1 MVVDDRSLPRLA
13 ARAMLAEVRGLRLI
27 GEAASGKEAVE
38 LYPRL
43 KPDIVLL
50 DVQMPDMSGPE
61 TAARLLTVDD
71 SVTIVAWSVS
81 DDSDDLV
88 RMMQAGCVG
97 YVLKDVGPQE
107 MGRALL
113 AAVRGEVPIPRHLVR
128 EALLRAVAP
137 ESVPDESPALSPRET
152 EILRLLGRGHAT
164 KQIAAELGISSRS
177 VDTHL
182 RHVYRKLA
190 VRSRGEAVNRGLR
203 LGLLSASDL

>member
-13 ARAMLAEVRGLRLI
+13 ARAMLSEIKGLRLVA
-27 GEAASGKEAVE
+27 EASSGREALD
-38 LYPRL
+38 LYPQI

-50 DVQMPDMSGPE
+50 DVQMPDLSGPE
-61 TAARLLTVDD
+61 TAARLAMINNE
-71 SVTIVAWSVS
+71 VTIVAWSVS
-81 DDSDDLV
+81 DDTDDLI
-88 RMMQAGCVG
+88 RMMQAGCAG

-113 AAVRGEVPIPRHLVR
+113 AAVRGEAPIPRHLVR
-128 EALLRAVAP
+128 DALLRAVPPDSDP
-137 ESVPDESPALSPRET
+137 EVPPTLSPRELQ
-152 EILRLLGRGHAT
+152 ILRALSRGRAT
-164 KQIAAELGISSRS
+164 KQIAADLGIGARS

-182 RHVYRKLA
+182 RHVYRKLD

>member
-13 ARAMLAEVRGLRLI
+13 ARAMLAEVKGLRLI
-27 GEAASGKEAVE
+27 GEAASGREAID
-38 LYPRL
+38 LYPTL

-50 DVQMPDMSGPE
+50 DVQMPDLGGPE
-61 TAARLLTVDD
+61 TAARLLTVDG

-81 DDSDDLV
+81 DDSDDLI

-107 MGRALL
+107 MGRALM
-113 AAVRGEVPIPRHLVR
+113 AAVRGEIPIPRHLVR
-128 EALLRAVAP
+128 DALLRAVPP
-137 ESVPDESPALSPRET
+137 ESVPEEPPVLSPREL

-164 KQIAAELGISSRS
+164 KQIASELGIGSRS

-182 RHVYRKLA
+182 RHIYRKLA

>member
-13 ARAMLAEVRGLRLI
+13 ARAMLAEVKGLRLV
-27 GEAASGKEAVE
+27 GEAASGREAIE
-38 LYPRL
+38 LYPKL

-50 DVQMPDMSGPE
+50 DVQMPDMGGPE
-61 TAARLLTVDD
+61 TASRLLTVDA

-81 DDSDDLV
+81 DDSDDLI

-107 MGRALL
+107 MGRALM
-113 AAVRGEVPIPRHLVR
+113 AAVRGDTPIPRHLVR
-128 EALLRAVAP
+128 DALLRAVPP
-137 ESVPDESPALSPRET
+137 ESVPEEPPGLSPREL
-152 EILRLLGRGHAT
+152 EILRLLGRGQAT
-164 KQIAAELGISSRS
+164 KLIASELGISARS

>member
-13 ARAMLAEVRGLRLI
+13 ARAMLADVKGLRLI
-27 GEAASGKEAVE
+27 GEAASGKEAVD
-38 LYPRL
+38 LYPSL
-43 KPDIVLL
+43 KPDVVLL
-50 DVQMPDMSGPE
+50 DVQMPDMGGPE
-61 TAARLLTVDD
+61 TAARLLMVNK

-81 DDSDDLV
+81 DDSDDLI

-128 EALLRAVAP
+128 EALLRAVPP
-137 ESVPDESPALSPRET
+137 ESAAEDPPRLSPREM
-152 EILRLLGRGHAT
+152 EILRALGRGHPTKEIAT
-164 KQIAAELGISSRS
+164 ELGISSRS

-203 LGLLSASDL
+203 LGLLSPSDL

>member
-13 ARAMLAEVRGLRLI
+13 ARAMLAEVKGLRLV
-27 GEAASGKEAVE
+27 GEAASGREAIE
-38 LYPRL
+38 LYPKL

-50 DVQMPDMSGPE
+50 DVQMPDMGGPE
-61 TAARLLTVDD
+61 TAARLLMVDG

-81 DDSDDLV
+81 DDSDDLI

-97 YVLKDVGPQE
+97 YVLKDVGPLE
-107 MGRALL
+107 MGRALM

-128 EALLRAVAP
+128 DALLRAVPP
-137 ESVPDESPALSPRET
+137 ELLPEEPPRLSPREL

-164 KQIAAELGISSRS
+164 KQIASELGISSRS